1 MRELLIAM
9 IQRASEKQLR
19 MIYTYVLT
27 IMTK

>member
-9 IQRASEKQLR
+9 IQRANDKQLR